1 MTVSESAKSSN
12 GYAIRAERVSR
23 HYKMGEA
30 LIRAVDEISLEVGAG
45 EFLALLGASGS
56 GKSTLLNLMAG
67 LDRPS
72 SGTIL
77 ALGRDLAVM
86 STTELATH
94 RNRTI
99 GIVFQSFQ
107 LLPRMTLEENV
118 ELPLRL
124 AEVPRGDRPARV
136 REVLERVGLTARTRH
151 RPTELSGGEQ
161 QRAAIA
167 RALVNQPMILLADE
181 PTGNL
186 DTKTGEEIMSLIAQI
201 HRPPSGPGR
210 TIVMVTHERL
220 LAERYA
226 DRIVTLSDGA
236 ISREECLR

>member
-1 MTVSESAKSSN
+1 MNVPEVITSPN
-12 GYAIRAERVSR
+12 GFAIRAERVSR

-77 ALGRDLAVM
+77 ALGRDLAKM
-86 STTELATH
+86 SGGGPGAH

-99 GIVFQSFQ
+99 WLVFPSFPP
-107 LLPRMTLEENV
+107 LPRMTLEENV

-124 AEVPRGDRPARV
+124 AEVPRG
-136 REVLERVGLTARTRH
+136 
-151 RPTELSGGEQ
+151 
-161 QRAAIA
+161 
-167 RALVNQPMILLADE
+167 
-181 PTGNL
+181 
-186 DTKTGEEIMSLIAQI
+186 
-201 HRPPSGPGR
+201 
-210 TIVMVTHERL
+210 
-220 LAERYA
+220 
-226 DRIVTLSDGA
+226 
-236 ISREECLR
+236 